1 MDIEKLQEVVK
12 LVNNAMVD
20 PDIDVDYYIPGVE
33 VTVDHGDQTGEPFVR
48 LTYVVSEYTKPTRTI
63 HLGSTMLKNSAQDI
77 ANQITSSIEEF
88 KSEIDSVEMG

>member
-1 MDIEKLQEVVK
+1 MDTAKLQEVVQ
-12 LVNNAMVD
+12 LVNNMMVD

-33 VTVDHGDQTGEPFVR
+33 VTLEHGDDTGEPFVR

-63 HLGSTMLKNSAQDI
+63 HLGATMLKSSAQEI
-77 ANQITSSIEEF
+77 ANQITFAIEEF